1 MTIGTTWQY
10 MVNVLT
16 AEEAPVQAIKPAE
29 GTTGWSDTWMIS
41 SKAAHPNCMY
51 LWMDHMMSPEANATA
66 TVYFGEAATSP
77 QACEFAETLAP
88 GHCEQTHA
96 SDEAYW
102 DDVWYW
108 GTPGR
113 TAPIRL
119 GDDVQDYDDWVEAW
133 TTLRGG

>member
-1 MTIGTTWQY
+1 
-10 MVNVLT
+10 MV
-16 AEEAPVQAIKPAE
+16 
-29 GTTGWSDTWMIS
+29 DTWMMS

-66 TVYFGEAATSP
+66 TVYFGEASTSP

-102 DDVWYW
+102 EDVWYW
-108 GTPGR
+108 STARADCADTDRQRRASTTTSGSRPGPR
-113 TAPIRL
+113 F
-119 GDDVQDYDDWVEAW
+119 EAAEP
-133 TTLRGG
+133 

>member
-1 MTIGTTWQY
+1 
-10 MVNVLT
+10 
-16 AEEAPVQAIKPAE
+16 
-29 GTTGWSDTWMIS
+29 
-41 SKAAHPNCMY
+41 
-51 LWMDHMMSPEANATA
+51 MMSPEANATA

-108 GTPGR
+108 STPR
-113 TAPIRL
+113 ADCADTDSATSCVD
-119 GDDVQDYDDWVEAW
+119 GDKWVEAW